1 MPHEIEAT
9 ATSCAEPDVIFKHLC
24 VAEAWGEWGGFWIRA
39 RREADGT
46 EHPNGI
52 GAVRSVPPWREEVVA
67 WDPPRH
73 YGYVA
78 LAGPPRRRVLA
89 DVTLEPCPAGT
100 LIPGAARSTGSRAPG
115 RSRGRRCAAGSAPTR
130 AGWPGT
136 PSAASRAARPA
147 CRASSDGPLLIDR
160 SHEFGGSMRRH
171 IIMLALAAGAT
182 GWASPPTCSFRT
194 HRSAGTA

>member
-9 ATSCAEPDVIFKHLC
+9 ARSTAEPEVIFKHLC
-24 VAEAWGEWGGFWIRA
+24 LAEAWGEWGGFWLRA

-78 LAGPPRRRVLA
+78 RTGPPRRRALV
-89 DVTLEPCPAGT
+89 DVTLEPQHGGT
-100 LIPGAARSTGSRAPG
+100 LIRWRGEVEGFPGTGPF
-115 RSRGRRCAAGSAPTR
+115 TR
-130 AGWPGT
+130 AALRHRFGTYARRVARHAERCEPGC
-136 PSAASRAARPA
+136 PARLP
-147 CRASSDGPLLIDR
+147 GVL
-160 SHEFGGSMRRH
+160 
-171 IIMLALAAGAT
+171 
-182 GWASPPTCSFRT
+182 
-194 HRSAGTA
+194 

>member
-1 MPHEIEAT
+1 MPEEIEAT

-89 DVTLEPCPAGT
+89 DVTLEPYACGGT
-100 LIPGAARSTGSRAPG
+100 LIRWRGKVDAFPGTGSF
-115 RSRGRRCAAGSAPTR
+115 TR
-130 AGWPGT
+130 AALRRRFENYARRVARHSERCEPGC
-136 PSAASRAARPA
+136 PARLP
-147 CRASSDGPLLIDR
+147 GVL
-160 SHEFGGSMRRH
+160 
-171 IIMLALAAGAT
+171 
-182 GWASPPTCSFRT
+182 
-194 HRSAGTA
+194 